1 MFVPYALSIDG
12 KSIVKVIVIGSGFG
26 GLTAAIRL
34 QAKGFDVEIVEK
46 RDKPGGR
53 AYVYE
58 QDGFVFDGGPTIIT
72 APWLIHDL
80 FELCGKKTDDYVKIV
95 PIDPFYNVRF
105 QDGTVFRYNGKREE
119 VIEQIRSFN
128 PADVKGYE
136 EFYSKTADIF
146 RAGFNL
152 IDQPFTHL
160 TDMLK
165 VLPDL
170 IRLRSDRSVAAFVN
184 SHIKDPRLRQVFSF
198 HPLLVG
204 GNPFQTTSIYALIH
218 KLEQE
223 WGVWFAMG
231 GTGALVKGLVNL
243 FKDIG
248 GTIRYSSEVD
258 RVIVDDADGTPR
270 AKGVTLKSGE
280 SLAADVVVCNA
291 DVAQA
296 YMSLVPKKYRRRNTD
311 EKIKKMRYSMSLFV
325 MYFGTDRQYP
335 NMAHHEILMG
345 PRYKDLVEDIFTK
358 KHLADDFSLY
368 LHRPTATDPS
378 LAPAGCDSW
387 YVLSPVPHLESGT
400 DWETMRTVYR
410 DRIVKELEQRYMPDL
425 SKHIVSEHI
434 IDPVHF
440 RDTLNS
446 YLGSAFSVEPI
457 LFQSAWWR
465 PHNKSE
471 DVEGLYFVGAGTHPG
486 AGLPGVMSS
495 GTIAS
500 RMIAG

>member
-1 MFVPYALSIDG
+1 MNT
-12 KSIVKVIVIGSGFG
+12 IVIGSGFG

-34 QAKGFDVEIVEK
+34 QAKGYQVHIVEK

-72 APWLIHDL
+72 APWLIHEL
-80 FELCGKKTDDYVKIV
+80 FELAGKRTEDYVQIV

-105 QDGTVFRYNGKREE
+105 EDGTVFRYNGKRDE

-136 EFYSKTADIF
+136 RFYEKTADIF
-146 RAGFNL
+146 KAGFDL

-160 TDMLK
+160 SDMAK
-165 VLPDL
+165 VLPEL

-184 SHIKDPRLRQVFSF
+184 SHIKDHRLRQVFSF

-231 GTGALVKGLVNL
+231 GMGALVKGLTNV
-243 FKDIG
+243 FTDMG
-248 GTIRYSSEVD
+248 GTISYGTEVD
-258 RVIVDDADGTPR
+258 EILVRSTGGRPEAYGVRLRDGSVLQADTI
-270 AKGVTLKSGE
+270 
-280 SLAADVVVCNA
+280 VCNG

-296 YMSLVPKKYRRRNTD
+296 YLRLIKAPYRQHNTN
-311 EKIKKMRYSMSLFV
+311 EHIEKMRYSMSLFV
-325 MYFGTDRQYP
+325 IYFGTNRKYD
-335 NMAHHEILMG
+335 NIAHHEILMG

-378 LAPAGCDSW
+378 LAPEGCDSW
-387 YVLSPVPHLESGT
+387 YVLSPVPHLDSGT
-400 DWETMRTVYR
+400 DWSTMARTYR
-410 DRIVKELEQRYMPDL
+410 DRIMNYLEERYLPDL
-425 SKHIVSEHI
+425 QKHIVTERM
-434 IDPVHF
+434 IDPIHF
-440 RDTLNS
+440 RDELNS
-446 YLGSAFSVEPI
+446 FKGSAFSVEPI
-457 LFQSAWWR
+457 LTQSAWWR

-471 DVEGLYFVGAGTHPG
+471 DIDGLYFVGAGTHPG

-495 GTIAS
+495 GKIAA
-500 RMIAG
+500 RMIAAEHAESVR

>member
-1 MFVPYALSIDG
+1 MNPPFDARMKI
-12 KSIVKVIVIGSGFG
+12 IVIGSGFG
-26 GLTAAIRL
+26 GLSAAIRL
-34 QAKGFDVEIVEK
+34 QAKGFQVQIVEK

-72 APWLIHDL
+72 APWLIHEL
-80 FELCGKKTDDYVKIV
+80 FELGGKKTEDYVQIV

-105 QDGTVFRYNGKREE
+105 EDGSVFRYNGKREE
-119 VIEQIRSFN
+119 VIDQIRQFN
-128 PADVKGYE
+128 PDDVKGYE
-136 EFYSKTADIF
+136 RFYEKTAAIF
-146 RAGFNL
+146 KAGFDL

-165 VLPDL
+165 VAPNLVT
-170 IRLRSDRSVAAFVN
+170 LRSDRSVAGFVN
-184 SHIKDPRLRQVFSF
+184 KYIKDDRLRQVFSF

-223 WGVWFAMG
+223 WGVWFAKG
-231 GTGALVKGLVNL
+231 GMGALVKGLTDL
-243 FKDIG
+243 FQDMG
-248 GTIRYSSEVD
+248 GTIRYSAEVD
-258 RVIVDDADGTPR
+258 EILIDADADAMPR
-270 AKGVTLKSGE
+270 ARGVRLKDGSA
-280 SLAADVVVCNA
+280 LHADTVVCNG

-296 YMSLVPKKYRRRNTD
+296 YRTLVPAPYRERNTNKHI
-311 EKIKKMRYSMSLFV
+311 ENLRYSMSLFV
-325 MYFGTDRQYP
+325 IYFGTDKKYE

-345 PRYKDLVEDIFTK
+345 PRYKGLVEDIFTK
-358 KHLADDFSLY
+358 KHLSDDFSLY

-378 LAPAGCDSW
+378 LAPEGCDSW
-387 YVLSPVPHLESGT
+387 YVLSPVPHLDGDA
-400 DWETMRTVYR
+400 DWTTMAKTYR
-410 DRIVKELEQRYMPDL
+410 DRIMQYLEDRYMPDL
-425 SKHIVSEHI
+425 QKHIVTEHY
-434 IDPVHF
+434 IDPIHF

-446 YLGSAFSVEPI
+446 FKGSAFSVEPT

-495 GTIAS
+495 GKIAA
-500 RMIAG
+500 RMIAAG

>member
-1 MFVPYALSIDG
+1 M
-12 KSIVKVIVIGSGFG
+12 KTIVIGSGFG

-34 QAKGFDVEIVEK
+34 QAKGYNVHIVEK

-72 APWLIHDL
+72 APWLIHEL
-80 FELCGKKTDDYVKIV
+80 FELAGKRTEDYVDIV

-105 QDGTVFRYNGKREE
+105 EDGTVFRYNGKRDE

-136 EFYSKTADIF
+136 RFYEKTAAIF
-146 RAGFNL
+146 KAGFDL

-160 TDMLK
+160 SDMAT
-165 VLPDL
+165 VLPEL

-184 SHIKDPRLRQVFSF
+184 SHIKDHRLRQVFSF

-231 GTGALVKGLVNL
+231 GMGALVKGLTTL
-243 FKDIG
+243 FTDMG
-248 GTIRYSSEVD
+248 GTISYGSEVD
-258 RVIVDDADGTPR
+258 EILVHTNGGTARAHGVRLRNGSVLSADTI
-270 AKGVTLKSGE
+270 
-280 SLAADVVVCNA
+280 VCNG
-291 DVAQA
+291 DVAQS
-296 YMSLVPKKYRRRNTD
+296 YLSLIKAPYRQHNTNKHI
-311 EKIKKMRYSMSLFV
+311 EKMRYSMSLFV
-325 MYFGTDRQYP
+325 IYFGTNRKYE
-335 NMAHHEILMG
+335 NIAHHEILMG
-345 PRYKDLVEDIFTK
+345 PRYKELVEDIFTK

-378 LAPAGCDSW
+378 LAPEGCDAW
-387 YVLSPVPHLESGT
+387 YVLSPVPHLDSGT
-400 DWETMRTVYR
+400 DWTTMAKTYR
-410 DRIVKELEQRYMPDL
+410 DRIMQYLEDRYLPDL
-425 SKHIVSEHI
+425 QRHIVTEHY
-434 IDPVHF
+434 IDPIHF
-440 RDTLNS
+440 RDELNS
-446 YLGSAFSVEPI
+446 FKGSAFSVEPI
-457 LFQSAWWR
+457 LTQSAWWR

-471 DVEGLYFVGAGTHPG
+471 DVEGLFFVGAGTHPG

-495 GTIAS
+495 GKIAA
-500 RMIAG
+500 RMIAAEHAESVG

>member
-1 MFVPYALSIDG
+1 M
-12 KSIVKVIVIGSGFG
+12 KTIVIGSGFG

-34 QAKGFDVEIVEK
+34 QAKGYDVHIVEK

-72 APWLIHDL
+72 APWLIHEL
-80 FELCGKKTDDYVKIV
+80 FELAGKRTEDYVEIV

-105 QDGTVFRYNGKREE
+105 EDGTVFRYNGKRDE

-136 EFYSKTADIF
+136 RFYEKTAAIF
-146 RAGFNL
+146 KAGFDL

-160 TDMLK
+160 TDMAK
-165 VLPDL
+165 VLPEL

-184 SHIKDPRLRQVFSF
+184 SHIKDHRLRQVFSF

-231 GTGALVKGLVNL
+231 GMGALVKGLTTL
-243 FKDIG
+243 FTDMG
-248 GTIRYSSEVD
+248 GTISYGAEVD
-258 RVIVDDADGTPR
+258 EILVHPDGDTARAHGVRLRDGSTLQADT
-270 AKGVTLKSGE
+270 
-280 SLAADVVVCNA
+280 VVCNG

-296 YMSLVPKKYRRRNTD
+296 YLDLIKAPYRKHNTN
-311 EKIKKMRYSMSLFV
+311 EHIEKMRYSMSLFV
-325 MYFGTDRQYP
+325 IYFGTNRKYE
-335 NMAHHEILMG
+335 NIAHHEILMG
-345 PRYKDLVEDIFTK
+345 PRYKELVEDIFTK

-378 LAPAGCDSW
+378 LAPDGCDSW
-387 YVLSPVPHLESGT
+387 YVLSPVPHLDSGT
-400 DWETMRTVYR
+400 DWSTMAKTYR
-410 DRIVKELEQRYMPDL
+410 DRIMQYLEDRYLPDL
-425 SKHIVSEHI
+425 QRHIVTEHY
-434 IDPVHF
+434 IDPIHF
-440 RDTLNS
+440 RDELNS
-446 YLGSAFSVEPI
+446 FKGSAFSVEPI
-457 LFQSAWWR
+457 LTQSAWWR

-471 DVEGLYFVGAGTHPG
+471 DVEGLFFVGAGTHPG

-495 GTIAS
+495 GKIAA
-500 RMIAG
+500 RMIAAEHAESVG